1 MPNVQ
6 HIYKF
11 AGPPTVAPVDEGHH
25 WVDTL
30 NNNTYLSKGASTVND
45 WILIGSGGLP
55 SGGGI
60 GQILI
65 KQSAID
71 GDATWDNQP
80 GYFATANTLPWYNS
94 TGELDQLPGWS
105 VDATTKAISAALT
118 AQPNNGGGSSLQG
131 FYAEFNPLQNSP
143 SETWN
148 AFNTILVIDALSS
161 GFTFGTTGTVLQ
173 AQGISVNHQGT
184 SDIGGINFLTNSF
197 DIGNGTDPISVKGV
211 GYAFGFGQIRANVT
225 LTGPLQGYGFQPN
238 VNASASFD
246 PSAGYTNVFYDFANI
261 GCEVFGYTSFT
272 SSPNILAIGNNTNY
286 NGISIGPT
294 IPTFS
299 GNSNHTGFA
308 LGGTFGSWGT
318 GGYNGI
324 FMNPLITGSVDN
336 FIGLGIFPNIATLG
350 NYGKGIE
357 IQPTIGATTGF
368 VGLRVDMSNV
378 TGTGVVAA
386 EFVGDV
392 SITGSLAFSGAL
404 SIGQLNAFASQAL
417 VSGSGT
423 PASIHGLISN
433 MTLANGTS
441 VTLADTI
448 GVNTAGL
455 ITLGDNCTVTTAF
468 LGLAALAL
476 PAVVQLGI
484 NTTVDLIEGAVFA
497 ISMDAGAGA
506 GSTIDTV
513 ALCRSIAIPNGI
525 TAINKLHGYDFVL
538 PFGDPGTTTWGFY
551 AAPTCHNYL
560 AGNLLIG
567 GTAGSD
573 DTVTNSSVALEIKS
587 TTTAFVVS
595 RMDSTAEAALTAI
608 NGMVIYNTT
617 TNKFRGYEN
626 GAWVDLV

>member
-71 GDATWDNQP
+71 GDALWQNQP
-80 GYFATANTLPWYNS
+80 GYNDTANTLPWYNS
-94 TGELDQLPGWS
+94 LGDLERLPGWN
-105 VDATTKAISAALT
+105 VDATTKGTNATLT
-118 AQPNNGGGSSLQG
+118 AQPDNNFGMVLQG
-131 FYAEFNPLQNSP
+131 MYVEFNPLQNSP
-143 SETWN
+143 NETWN
-148 AFNTILVIDALSS
+148 VFNSNLVIDAGSS
-161 GFTFGTTGTVLQ
+161 GFTFGTGGTALQ
-173 AQGISVNHQGT
+173 AQSISVSHQGT
-184 SDIGGINFLTNSF
+184 SDIGGINFFANTF

-211 GYAFGFGQIRANVT
+211 GYAFGFGQINANVT

-238 VNASASFD
+238 VNAAASFN
-246 PSAGYTNVFYDFANI
+246 PAAGYTNVFYDFANI
-261 GCEVFGYTSFT
+261 GCEVFGYTSFV
-272 SSPNILAIGNNTNY
+272 SSPNIFAIGNNTNY
-286 NGISIGPT
+286 NGVSIGPT

-299 GNSNHTGFA
+299 GNSNYTGIA
-308 LGGTFGSWGT
+308 IAGTLGSFGT

-324 FMNPLITGSVDN
+324 FINPLITGTVNN
-336 FIGLGIFPNIATLG
+336 FIGLGIYPNINTLG
-350 NYGKGIE
+350 NYGKGME

-368 VGLRVDMSNV
+368 VGLRVDVSSV
-378 TGTGVVAA
+378 TGTGIMAA
-386 EFVGDV
+386 QFVGDV
-392 SITGSLAFSGAL
+392 QITGSLAFSGAL
-404 SIGQLNAFASQAL
+404 SIGQLSAFASQAL
-417 VSGSGT
+417 VSGSGN
-423 PASIHGLISN
+423 PATIHSLISS
-433 MTLANGTS
+433 MTLPNSTS

-497 ISMDAGAGA
+497 ISLDGGAGA

-525 TAINKLHGYDFVL
+525 TAITKLHGYDFVL

-551 AAPTCHNYL
+551 AAPTCHNYF